1 MTSVKMLIAAMG
13 AFLLAFLFVILAQ
26 MMINH
31 LRTKQMNALR
41 QLIDIQDRRITLIE
55 GQLKEIKP

>member
-1 MTSVKMLIAAMG
+1 MTSIKMLIAAMG

-55 GQLKEIKP
+55 GQLKESKP